1 MIYHVQDL
9 GKMLKINLVQYKS
22 GGKSTKAAKVAA
34 GSERIMLE
42 EVATT
47 DKEVIVVE
55 DTVVEEIIVVFIM
68 GMDTAEV
75 ALLYTVEVVTEEILV
90 EVEF

>member
-1 MIYHVQDL
+1 M
-9 GKMLKINLVQYKS
+9 
-22 GGKSTKAAKVAA
+22 AA
-34 GSERIMLE
+34 GSERIMVE

-47 DKEVIVVE
+47 DKDVIVVE
-55 DTVVEEIIVVFIM
+55 DTVVEEIIEVFIM

-75 ALLYTVEVVTEEILV
+75 DLLYTVEVVTEEILL

>member
-1 MIYHVQDL
+1 M
-9 GKMLKINLVQYKS
+9 KINLVQYKS
-22 GGKSTKAAKVAA
+22 GGKRTKAAKVAA
-34 GSERIMLE
+34 GSERIMVE

-47 DKEVIVVE
+47 DKDVIVVE
-55 DTVVEEIIVVFIM
+55 DTVVEEIIEVFIM

-75 ALLYTVEVVTEEILV
+75 DLLYTVEVVTEDILL

>member
-1 MIYHVQDL
+1 
-9 GKMLKINLVQYKS
+9 LKINLVQYKS
-22 GGKSTKAAKVAA
+22 GGKRTKAAKVAA
-34 GSERIMLE
+34 GSERIMVE

-47 DKEVIVVE
+47 DKDVIVVE
-55 DTVVEEIIVVFIM
+55 DTVVEEIIEVFIM

-75 ALLYTVEVVTEEILV
+75 DLLYTVEVVTEEILL

>member
-1 MIYHVQDL
+1 M
-9 GKMLKINLVQYKS
+9 
-22 GGKSTKAAKVAA
+22 TKAAKVAA
-34 GSERIMLE
+34 GSERIMVE

-47 DKEVIVVE
+47 DKDVIVVE
-55 DTVVEEIIVVFIM
+55 DTVVEEIIEVFIM

-75 ALLYTVEVVTEEILV
+75 DLLYTVEVVTEDILL